1 MGIFHG
7 TCNKIIE
14 HESYLNA
21 LIDYIIADFRR
32 FRIEQADDTVGAM
45 IVEQFPKIV
54 DKCLIKFIV
63 LMNVLNMMKMIF
75 CRSAY
80 NVMKG
85 VEI

>member
-1 MGIFHG
+1 MDSLIKMCKFIHSSTKFH
-7 TCNKIIE
+7 
-14 HESYLNA
+14 
-21 LIDYIIADFRR
+21 
-32 FRIEQADDTVGAM
+32 
-45 IVEQFPKIV
+45 VEQFPKIV